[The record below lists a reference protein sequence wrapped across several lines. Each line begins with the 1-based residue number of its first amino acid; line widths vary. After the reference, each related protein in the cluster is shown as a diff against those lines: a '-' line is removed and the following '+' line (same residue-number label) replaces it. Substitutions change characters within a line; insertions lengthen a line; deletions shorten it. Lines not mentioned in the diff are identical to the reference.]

1 MALAQAVNGM
11 NGAVRIGV
19 LNAQNQVVPQQS
31 ATANRVYAMT
41 SANITSAFLQIVP
54 GAVPPAPTGLTATAG
69 SAQVA
74 LSWNATSGATGY
86 NVKRSTTN
94 GGPYSNVATNV
105 TSPSFTN
112 TGLTNGTT
120 YYYVVTAVNASGES
134 PVSTQASA
142 TPGAT
147 GDGGVTVSKVVT
159 SSSPWFNE
167 QQVRISNTSAL
178 TALSVTIVVQRTTG
192 ISYSGQ
198 YNTVG
203 SQVQQTNS
211 STTAAITYQFTL
223 APGQTLSAGT
233 NRTFAAQMGGTGTAH
248 PTTGD
253 TYTVIY
259 TSGGVQRTQSGTF

>member
-1 MALAQAVNGM
+1 
-11 NGAVRIGV
+11 
-19 LNAQNQVVPQQS
+19 
-31 ATANRVYAMT
+31 
-41 SANITSAFLQIVP
+41 
-54 GAVPPAPTGLTATAG
+54 
-69 SAQVA
+69 
-74 LSWNATSGATGY
+74 
-86 NVKRSTTN
+86 
-94 GGPYSNVATNV
+94 
-105 TSPSFTN
+105 
-112 TGLTNGTT
+112 
-120 YYYVVTAVNASGES
+120 
-134 PVSTQASA
+134 
-142 TPGAT
+142 
-147 GDGGVTVSKVVT
+147 VTVSKVVT

-223 APGQTLSAGT
+223 APGQTLSPGT

-253 TYTVIY
+253 TYTVTY